1 MPGTQ
6 PGGVGEALALVFL
19 KRGEGGFQTSHE
31 DPGLLTGLGQG
42 WGSGV
47 ALGPGPCWSFL

>member
-19 KRGEGGFQTSHE
+19 KWGEGGFQTSHE

-42 WGSGV
+42 RGSGV